1 MSLSRARLLHVLARG
16 RLNLSTQRVPWR
28 SPSPAARHARLLT
41 SRQEHFSSS
50 AWRPQGGG
58 TPDSGATSSPSP
70 SASSADF
77 PVESEQS
84 DPYDVT
90 ETLKNVPTVEA
101 VLATVD
107 SDSPRYA
114 NAVCLLAEVSS
125 SVQPYATDPR
135 FEKLMKKLGS
145 ADLSKHLST
154 PRVLAVLKAMG
165 KLEGIDQN
173 SMAVQN
179 LENSLVWRARHA
191 PIRELTMMLS
201 FAHGRRPQ
209 TGVLSSPGGP
219 PPPRPAATGAQP
231 MKEVLF
237 QEVVR
242 SLERRWVEVVDGRA
256 FVGILHY
263 SDCFSEQYLNKIDD
277 RITEMAESL
286 VPSDLV
292 LVCRKIR
299 LFVI

>member
-1 MSLSRARLLHVLARG
+1 M
-16 RLNLSTQRVPWR
+16 
-28 SPSPAARHARLLT
+28 
-41 SRQEHFSSS
+41 
-50 AWRPQGGG
+50 
-58 TPDSGATSSPSP
+58 
-70 SASSADF
+70 
-77 PVESEQS
+77 ESEQS